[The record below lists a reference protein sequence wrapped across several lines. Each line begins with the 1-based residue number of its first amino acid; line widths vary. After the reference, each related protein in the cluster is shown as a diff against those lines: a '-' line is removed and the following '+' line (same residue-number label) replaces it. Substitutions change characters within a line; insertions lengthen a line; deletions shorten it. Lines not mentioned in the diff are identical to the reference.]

1 MNQFDQL
8 EKWLSGEIEKLE
20 DVILNGTSDCDKIK
34 LNKHARIVL
43 TRVSEFV
50 TKVRE
55 GSVKPEDFR

>member
-8 EKWLSGEIEKLE
+8 ETWLSGEIKKLE
-20 DVILNGTSDCDKIK
+20 DVILNGTSDGDKIK
-34 LNKHARIVL
+34 LLKQDRKALIAVGK
-43 TRVSEFV
+43 FV